1 MSEEQEKVPPEAP
14 SESALYG
21 NQQQKAPVSSPSI
34 IPTESSKPKPKK
46 APEIPIFE
54 RRNWLIHLH
63 YVRKEFDKCKT
74 LIKEQ
79 LGETGGMCE
88 YAVYIQGYFLLARHK
103 AAVDVY
109 TEAGK
114 MGENDWVCK
123 QTCIIVYVVAFH
135 L

>member
-1 MSEEQEKVPPEAP
+1 MCV
-14 SESALYG
+14 ALVHILG
-21 NQQQKAPVSSPSI
+21 TFTI
-34 IPTESSKPKPKK
+34 LL

-88 YAVYIQGYFLLARHK
+88 YAVYIQG
-103 AAVDVY
+103 
-109 TEAGK
+109 
-114 MGENDWVCK
+114 
-123 QTCIIVYVVAFH
+123 
-135 L
+135 